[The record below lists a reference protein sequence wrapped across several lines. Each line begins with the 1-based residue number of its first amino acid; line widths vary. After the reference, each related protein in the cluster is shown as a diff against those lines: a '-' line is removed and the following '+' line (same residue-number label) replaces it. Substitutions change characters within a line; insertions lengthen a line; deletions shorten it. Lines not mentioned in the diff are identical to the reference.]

1 MAPEVLKGED
11 YNFSA
16 DWWSCGILL
25 YELLAG
31 KVQDISVYLCIC
43 IWLYNEYLSIAL
55 LHYTNV
61 FSSLER
67 CPHFRPVDYMYVYC
81 IYPNRSPG
89 VNFVHIIVSMGPF
102 CI

>member
-31 KVQDISVYLCIC
+31 KVQNISVYLCIC
-43 IWLYNEYLSIAL
+43 QYITI
-55 LHYTNV
+55 V
-61 FSSLER
+61 V
-67 CPHFRPVDYMYVYC
+67 VDTIETVRMC
-81 IYPNRSPG
+81 IYTVGSLLG
-89 VNFVHIIVSMGPF
+89 AYTSVLIIEMSTFQSVLVREAP
-102 CI
+102 

>member
-31 KVQDISVYLCIC
+31 KVQDILVYLCISQY
-43 IWLYNEYLSIAL
+43 I
-55 LHYTNV
+55 
-61 FSSLER
+61 
-67 CPHFRPVDYMYVYC
+67 
-81 IYPNRSPG
+81 
-89 VNFVHIIVSMGPF
+89 FVHVIYNTLDILLSNVSPEKCPDF
-102 CI
+102 RAC